1 MLAESIVVTA
11 VIHNSRI
18 YFWVYWSAEI
28 LQLAL
33 LAMAVRESFLHT
45 LSNYRGMSMVRMGL
59 RLSVAAAL
67 LYSVSRAFILPSV
80 NANRTI
86 SIILSTEIIT
96 QYLIAA
102 ITVVY
107 LILYALIR
115 FKGRPYEVGIIF
127 GFAVNASLSAGGY
140 LTRSTFGMRF
150 PLLWTWLPAL
160 AFILAQCAWIE
171 VLYRGEVVKE
181 VPPNLPFTS
190 EEMIAELG
198 KHDVGLKRLW
208 RSCRKLAN

>member
-1 MLAESIVVTA
+1 
-11 VIHNSRI
+11 
-18 YFWVYWSAEI
+18 
-28 LQLAL
+28 
-33 LAMAVRESFLHT
+33 MAVRESFLHT

-67 LYSVSRAFILPSV
+67 LYSVSRALILPSV

-86 SIILSTEIIT
+86 SIILSTEITT

-127 GFAVNASLSAGGY
+127 GFAVNASLSACGY
-140 LTRSTFGMRF
+140 LTRSTFGMRV
-150 PLLWTWLPAL
+150 PWLWTWLPAL

-171 VLYRGEVVKE
+171 ILCRGEVVKE
-181 VPPNLPFTS
+181 VPPNLALTK

-198 KHDVGLKRLW
+198 EQDVWLKRLW
-208 RSCRKLAN
+208 RCRRKLAD